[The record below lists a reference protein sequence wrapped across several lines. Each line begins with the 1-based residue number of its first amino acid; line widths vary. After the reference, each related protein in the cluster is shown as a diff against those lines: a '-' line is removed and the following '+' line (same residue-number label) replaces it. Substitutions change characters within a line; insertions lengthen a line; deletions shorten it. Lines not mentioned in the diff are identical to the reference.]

1 MNDWD
6 EDYLYYQYL
15 MQQEWQRVQE
25 EERKYEESIID
36 EWTAKEERLSYDQFG
51 EPTD

>member
-15 MQQEWQRVQE
+15 MQQEWQRIQE
-25 EERKYEESIID
+25 EEEMYEDID
-36 EWTAKEERLSYDQFG
+36 AEGEQLSYDQFG
-51 EPTD
+51 EPEN